1 MQTLNQK
8 VRQTF
13 RFASDKPIIHGAEL
27 ARRELRWGI
36 VGAVIVVLALVVSGV
51 VYVVPLGKSTYTADL
66 SEAGSIKA
74 GDDVR
79 LAGIPVGK
87 VKSLELQA
95 DSVEMTF
102 TVDSD
107 VFLGEE
113 TTLDIRML
121 TIVGGHYVAVTPAG
135 TSALGKRSIP
145 ADHVRLPYS
154 LAQVFQDAA
163 APIAD
168 VDGDTLRENFAA
180 LQTSIA
186 TGPDGIRRAGN
197 AIESL
202 VDILDRQNEDVS
214 RMLAFLDEYLT
225 AINSSKSVLGDMIT
239 RINLMET
246 IAIDKRAE
254 IKESIII
261 IGEVLSRIAALEPT
275 WQTTLKPMA
284 HKLAEAIPELDRLEQ
299 KLGGVVASV
308 HDMLS
313 QLQNMVAPQGG
324 VVVDQ
329 SSATIAAPALCIPVP
344 GKAC

>member
-1 MQTLNQK
+1 MQALNRK
-8 VRQTF
+8 ALHKF
-13 RFASDKPIIHGAEL
+13 RFASDKPIVHGAEL
-27 ARRELRWGI
+27 ARRELQWGM
-36 VGAVIVVLALVVSGV
+36 VGAIVVVLALVVSGV
-51 VYVVPLGKSTYTADL
+51 IYIVPLGKATYTAEL
-66 SEAGSIKA
+66 PEAGSIKA

-79 LAGIPVGK
+79 LAGIPVGT

-107 VFLGEE
+107 VFLGDQ

-180 LQTSIA
+180 MQKSIA
-186 TGPDGIRRAGN
+186 TSPDGIRRAGN

-214 RMLAFLDEYLT
+214 RMLALLDEYLT
-225 AINSSKSVLGDMIT
+225 AVNSSKSVLGDMIR

-246 IAIDKRAE
+246 IAIDKRSE
-254 IKESIII
+254 INESITII
-261 IGEVLSRIAALEPT
+261 AEVLSRIAALEPT

-299 KLGGVVASV
+299 KLGGVVAAV
-308 HDMLS
+308 QHILS
-313 QLQNMVAPQGG
+313 QVQNLVAPQGD
-324 VVVDQ
+324 VVIDH
-329 SSATIAAPALCIPVP
+329 SSATIAVPAMCIPVP
-344 GKAC
+344 GRAC